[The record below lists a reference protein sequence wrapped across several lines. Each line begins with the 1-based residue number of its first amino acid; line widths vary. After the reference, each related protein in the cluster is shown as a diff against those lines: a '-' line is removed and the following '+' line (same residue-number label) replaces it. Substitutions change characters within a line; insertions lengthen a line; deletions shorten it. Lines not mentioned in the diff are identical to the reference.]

1 MKVLDFGVPIPFDLI
16 NDPETMHDI
25 TSLAVYNQDI
35 PGAIES
41 VHPNKFI
48 AHLRPVEEF
57 RHTPVIPISEK
68 DLADYKKKVEE
79 ANRKGWYLE
88 IRKDKIYFW
97 IMTVISFTIIIYIMQ
112 IVNQNVIHDKFKQD

>member
-1 MKVLDFGVPIPFDLI
+1 MWVLDFGIPIPFNEI
-16 NDPETMHDI
+16 NDVEIMNDI
-25 TSLAVYNQDI
+25 WVLAVYNPDI

-88 IRKDKIYFW
+88 FKKDQLYFWALTVLTFTILIYFL
-97 IMTVISFTIIIYIMQ
+97 Q
-112 IVNQNVIHDKFKQD
+112 IAN